1 MKVTVTTII
10 TQQLA
15 YDRCDE
21 FVKVKTFDESEPI
34 SKIKDWV
41 EYLKTILGL
50 GRSHGEGNGNPPQYS
65 CLENLMDGA
74 VW

>member
-1 MKVTVTTII
+1 MKATVTTII
-10 TQQLA
+10 TQRLS

-41 EYLKTILGL
+41 EYLKTQQAQGTGI
-50 GRSHGEGNGNPPQYS
+50 SNVCIEF
-65 CLENLMDGA
+65 E
-74 VW
+74 V

>member
-41 EYLKTILGL
+41 EYLKTQQMQGTGMSNVCIEFEE
-50 GRSHGEGNGNPPQYS
+50 S
-65 CLENLMDGA
+65 
-74 VW
+74 